1 MSFFC
6 ATKFIIC
13 IYIVQCILCTKP
25 IFTESELLINVQNQ
39 VSDGINRIDEVDWF
53 LLWIDMLRKI
63 VWKIYAN
70 ARTVT
75 WTPVHI
81 AKSAQNKK
89 NVESRY
95 STKFYL
101 FNLSSST
108 CHQIIWFEQSA
119 KIELFVFKIRQG
131 GEVIQETITSNLEDD
146 SIILEFQR
154 TDGTLITQLLDFR
167 NVSK

>member
-1 MSFFC
+1 MHQRSSYKWINLPTNNICTNFITNYQNAYREEKMSFFC

-70 ARTVT
+70 VRTVT

-108 CHQIIWFEQSA
+108 CHS
-119 KIELFVFKIRQG
+119 
-131 GEVIQETITSNLEDD
+131 
-146 SIILEFQR
+146 
-154 TDGTLITQLLDFR
+154 
-167 NVSK
+167 